1 MHIAQNWRYFQ
12 TFTTMASLALLS
24 RNCWKAAKSPSF
36 LRALSTSSVKLGGGG
51 PATSALGGSFVENP
65 GTPPSQE
72 EISKWVE
79 KEMEGNWQSY
89 GYDYNDQKI
98 DAQKNAVWMFALISI
113 GMVCSIM
120 VQAHRRTENTGIG
133 PSGRPICC
141 FGNAKPLA
149 WNLLAAILLILRKCW
164 IIFLLMKSWRR
175 WESSSTSRSFSPA
188 THWRLL

>member
-1 MHIAQNWRYFQ
+1 
-12 TFTTMASLALLS
+12 MASLALLS

-120 VQAHRRTENTGIG
+120 VQAHQPDRKHRDWAIREAYLLLREREAAGVEPLSRDLIDPQKVLDHL
-133 PSGRPICC
+133 PSDEELKEMGVVI
-141 FGNAKPLA
+141 N
-149 WNLLAAILLILRKCW
+149 I
-164 IIFLLMKSWRR
+164 
-175 WESSSTSRSFSPA
+175 
-188 THWRLL
+188 